1 MIDEATQDLATEF
14 VLGELDAFR
23 SARFQQMLDCDEELR
38 RFVRELHEAAADL
51 ARSVPART
59 PPAALLGRILADIRR
74 RPVHPPKVRA
84 VWLPWAIAAAG
95 AIVCIVLALDGAR
108 VRRESYA
115 LRQRDAFS
123 QVRIASLQAQTDAY
137 AKALAVI
144 LWDAEKQRGK
154 LHFNQLG
161 PPAADQDYQLWVID
175 ASEAG
180 PISAGVIAV
189 NAEGIAESEFRPS
202 KAVKAVSQF
211 AVSLEK
217 KGGAVAGPEGPII
230 LAGK

>member
-1 MIDEATQDLATEF
+1 MIDDATQDLATQF
-14 VLGELDAFR
+14 VLGELDGFQ
-23 SARFQQMLDCDEELR
+23 SARFQQMMDCDDELR

-59 PPAALLGRILADIRR
+59 PPAALRGRILADIRR
-74 RPVHPPKVRA
+74 RPVLPPKVRA
-84 VWLPWAIAAAG
+84 VWLPWAVAAAG
-95 AIVCIVLALDGAR
+95 AIVCLVLALDGAR

-123 QVRIASLQAQTDAY
+123 RVRIASLQAQTDAY

-161 PPAADQDYQLWVID
+161 PPAVDQDYQLWVID
-175 ASEAG
+175 AGAPG
-180 PISAGVIAV
+180 PISAGVILV
-189 NAEGIAESEFRPS
+189 NADGVAEGEFRPS
-202 KAVKAVSQF
+202 KAVKAASQF

-217 KGGAVAGPEGPII
+217 KGGVTAGPEGPVI
-230 LAGK
+230 LVGK